1 MAANL
6 EDQLIDKVRAL
17 PPDKQQEALRLLD
30 TLTTAAGSEETG
42 ADRRPIWEIV
52 DEINAGLPVER
63 TYRPTARSILITISM
78 ERRSSSRE
86 SGICRHALLCGSLQS
101 QRPVAGAGRRR

>member
-17 PPDKQQEALRLLD
+17 PPNKQQEALRLLN
-30 TLTTAAGSEETG
+30 TLASAPDSEPNGAVWIAGPFGRLLKRSTGRYLKTLGTTF
-42 ADRRPIWEIV
+42 P
-52 DEINAGLPVER
+52 
-63 TYRPTARSILITISM
+63 PTARSVSIITST

-86 SGICRHALLCGSLQS
+86 SRIRRHALLCGSIQS
-101 QRPVAGAGRRR
+101 QEPMA